1 MIMLMLDRE
10 AIDLAQAAANYV
22 KKALQGTLNRTAEDT
37 FEVETAKGNKVII
50 TADTVNTSTIQM
62 FKKGKGR
69 IRTFESNPKA
79 HRYIMQE
86 LIDTANRY

>member
-22 KKALQGTLNRTAEDT
+22 RKALQGTLNRTA
-37 FEVETAKGNKVII
+37 KGNKVII
-50 TADTVNTSTIQM
+50 TSDTVNTSTIQM